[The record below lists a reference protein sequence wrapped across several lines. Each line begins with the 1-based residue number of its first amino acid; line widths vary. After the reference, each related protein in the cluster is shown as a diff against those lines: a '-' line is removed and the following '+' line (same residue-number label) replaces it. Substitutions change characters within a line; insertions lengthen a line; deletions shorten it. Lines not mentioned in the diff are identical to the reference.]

1 MAKLKINRQ
10 NSGQLLYAAEILY
23 RTGAKNIEL
32 EFCGQNNESVFFPEI
47 IENIY
52 KILDYEDRFGV
63 WLRNIPFCALNKKAV
78 DHILPPTKNFIGE
91 KKPSCRACRYFNIC
105 SGFPR
110 GYFKNYGEEELSP
123 IKDIPSEV
131 MLEVETRCNF
141 KCSYCFNKA
150 SFAKN
155 GRNIKNLSTDYARKI
170 IKQLSKTGIETIR
183 FTGGEPLLRD
193 DLIDLMSYAKEFDLY
208 VTLNTNAS
216 LITKNIAKK
225 LKKVVD
231 NVLISVESFQ
241 DKQESKITGF
251 INALEKKKEAINLL
265 KQEEVA
271 VVRVGMVITKELIN
285 NLDVVENFILG
296 LPFDE
301 LEFYRPVYFVKKKSF
316 LTPNIIEILVKKIIN
331 WREKTDKRILIA
343 NAIPFCAIKD
353 LNKMNSVSE
362 GALFED
368 GHSRLVI
375 DPRDFVKPHYF
386 IDKKIGNPLNILKAW
401 QHPFVKK
408 MRNLDFLPKE
418 CKNCNFRFKCCGG
431 SRYASKLTSNS
442 WRAPDPLSDYFFV

>member
-10 NSGQLLYAAEILY
+10 NSRQLLYATEILY
-23 RTGAKNIEL
+23 QTGVNNLEL

-63 WLRNIPFCALNKKAV
+63 WLRNIPFCILNKKSV

-91 KKPSCRACRYFNIC
+91 KKSSCRSCRYFNIC

-110 GYFKNYGEEELSP
+110 GYFKNYGEEELLP
-123 IKDIPSEV
+123 IKDIPNEI
-131 MLEVETRCNF
+131 MLEVETKCNF

-155 GRNIKNLSTDYARKI
+155 GRNLKNFSADYVKKI
-170 IKQLSKTGIETIR
+170 IEQLSKTEIETIR
-183 FTGGEPLLRD
+183 FTGGEPLLRN
-193 DLIDLMSYAKEFDLY
+193 DLIDLMSYAKERGLY
-208 VTLNTNAS
+208 ITLNTNAS
-216 LITKNIAKK
+216 LITPRIAKK

-231 NVLISVESFQ
+231 NVLISIESCNN
-241 DKQESKITGF
+241 KQESKITGF
-251 INALEKKKEAINLL
+251 PDALKKKKEAVNLL
-265 KQEEVA
+265 KQEGVE
-271 VVRVGMVITKELIN
+271 VVRVGMVITEEIIN
-285 NLDVVENFILG
+285 DLDAMENFILR
-296 LPFDE
+296 LSFDE

-316 LTPNIIEILVKKIIN
+316 LTPSIIEILVEKIID
-331 WREKTDKRILIA
+331 WREKTDKKISIV
-343 NAIPFCAIKD
+343 NTIPFCAIKD
-353 LNKMNSVSE
+353 LNKMNSISE

-386 IDKKIGNPLNILKAW
+386 IDKKIGSPLNILKAW

-418 CKNCNFRFKCCGG
+418 CQDCNFRFKCCGG
-431 SRYASKLTSNS
+431 SRYAAKLVFNS
-442 WRAPDPLSDYFFV
+442 WRAPDPLADYKNI